1 VADILR
7 NISSNKCALRAVA
20 MKVHQKLLFSAM
32 LIKAQYNETL
42 ENIAVIVIF
51 L

>member
-1 VADILR
+1 
-7 NISSNKCALRAVA
+7 
-20 MKVHQKLLFSAM
+20 MKVHQKLLFPAK

-51 L
+51 CVHQILALVKSMIRR